1 MKRSDI
7 FLKVMMC
14 AVVLASAP
22 VRAQSFHTYRCAD
35 RSQFVLAFY
44 PYDPRAF
51 VQIDGRSIT
60 LPKRLALSG
69 TRYSSADVTLKITKA
84 GTTTIRHGGQRE
96 TTCEPF

>member
-1 MKRSDI
+1 MKRSEI
-7 FLKVMMC
+7 FLQ
-14 AVVLASAP
+14 AATGLALLATAP
-22 VRAQSFHTYRCAD
+22 ANAQSFHTYHCAD

-69 TRYSSADVTLKITKA
+69 TRYSSADVTLKMTKTGA
-84 GTTTIRHGGQRE
+84 TTLRHRGQRE
-96 TTCEPF
+96 TSCEPF